1 MILSKIGEIN
11 EMAKS
16 PTTFTAGKAAKRLML
31 ASATVVLLTPLG
43 GCATNLTGF
52 EFPSFGLMSNFSNEQ
67 QADLSQPGAMNS
79 QSLSAAGGI

>member
-1 MILSKIGEIN
+1 
-11 EMAKS
+11 MAKPPIKS
-16 PTTFTAGKAAKRLML
+16 AAAKAAKRLAL
-31 ASATVVLLTPLG
+31 ASVTIAMLTPLG

-67 QADLSQPGAMNS
+67 QADLSEPGAMNS